1 MLIGVIVLAFPGLP
15 SEAAGYALT
24 ATPTAVLPGEV
35 VRVSGRGFPTNMAVQ
50 LAWDDAATLTA
61 AVKVAGNGTFKGR
74 LVATN
79 VPPGQHTITARG
91 IAAPTGAGSKA
102 TSQASSEIVASVSV
116 TILSGAAAATPSP
129 SVVAQTAIP
138 SPVATAAPPV
148 PTLAPPTAVP
158 ATPAPP
164 VTTPAPPPPTPI
176 ATAAPP
182 PPATGF
188 TFVDEFN
195 GAGLA
200 AAWKTS
206 CGSSVWGPETTGWD
220 PQLSTVS
227 GGVLHVNAQRIGPN
241 SWRGGLVDTWSS
253 FSQRYGW
260 FEARIQIPKGAGLW
274 PAFWALQH
282 NPSLGGCGNGP
293 GELDVMEILANPIG
307 ARNGEDASLL
317 FQTVHD
323 SSGGQQMSWTRSVDL
338 SAGFHVYG
346 MEWRAGYIDY
356 YLDGVRTTRYTG
368 PMPNGSMYVLLNLA
382 VGGWPGPSDVN
393 TPSPAS
399 MLVDWVHVRP

>member
-1 MLIGVIVLAFPGLP
+1 MLIGAIVIAFPGLP
-15 SEAAGYALT
+15 SEASGYALT
-24 ATPTAVLPGEV
+24 ATPNAVLPGDV
-35 VRVSGRGFPTNMAVQ
+35 VRVSGRGFPTSMAVQ
-50 LAWDDAATLTA
+50 LAWDGAATLA
-61 AVKVAGNGTFKGR
+61 PAIKVTGNGTFKAR
-74 LVATN
+74 LVATD

-91 IAAPTGAGSKA
+91 TATATGARTTG
-102 TSQASSEIVASVSV
+102 QPNPEIVASVSV
-116 TILSGAAAATPSP
+116 TVLPFGAVASPSP
-129 SVVAQTAIP
+129 SAVAQTAIP
-138 SPVATAAPPV
+138 SAIATAPPPV
-148 PTLAPPTAVP
+148 PTAAP

-164 VTTPAPPPPTPI
+164 VTTPAPTPQPTPV

-182 PPATGF
+182 PPPAVGY
-188 TFVDEFN
+188 TFADEFN
-195 GAGLA
+195 GASLA
-200 AAWKTS
+200 AQWKTS
-206 CGSSVWGPETTGWD
+206 CGSSVWGPETIGWD

-227 GGVLHVNAQRIGPN
+227 GGFLHVDAQRIGPN

-260 FEARIQIPKGAGLW
+260 FEARIKIPKGSGLW
-274 PAFWALQH
+274 PAFWALQR
-282 NPSLGGCGNGP
+282 NPSSGGCGNGP

-356 YLDGVRTTRYTG
+356 YLDGVKTTRYSG

-382 VGGWPGPSDVN
+382 VGGWPGPSDAT
-393 TPSPAS
+393 TPSPAT